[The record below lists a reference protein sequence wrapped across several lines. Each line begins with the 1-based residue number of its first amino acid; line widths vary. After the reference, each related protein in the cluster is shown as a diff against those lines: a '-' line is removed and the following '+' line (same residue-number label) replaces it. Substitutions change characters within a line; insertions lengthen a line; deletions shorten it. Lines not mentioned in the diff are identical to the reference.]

1 MHSHAKKF
9 IPISS
14 IIYVPTP
21 ADYEEY
27 RKKGLKE
34 NERNFD
40 IDADFVKKKI
50 RRFVEFNPEF
60 TEEEVRTEIFNS
72 NMFRSFFLKD
82 PIRQNM
88 YEVVFADYTKKIDG
102 VRNFGKPDAL
112 YVSEGNLVTKKELK
126 AKKLEAETKS
136 IDFYWEYNN
145 KKIYAYHKYAK
156 EPGGHQDNQY
166 EDLLKFIQA
175 CINIPEKNS
184 VFLAIAD
191 GEYFNSIDGKVGKTR
206 IQNLRDTGNN
216 SNVFGLTSEEIKD
229 VFTKL

>member
-1 MHSHAKKF
+1 M
-9 IPISS
+9 
-14 IIYVPTP
+14 PTP

-60 TEEEVRTEIFNS
+60 TEEEVNAKIKS
-72 NMFRSFFLKD
+72 DKMFRSFFLKD

-88 YEVVFADYTKKIDG
+88 YEEVFANYVKKIDG
-102 VRNFGKPDAL
+102 VRKFGKPASL
-112 YVSEGNLVTKKELK
+112 YISKGNLVTKQKLK
-126 AKKLEAETKS
+126 SKKLEAETKS
-136 IDFYWEYNN
+136 IDFYWEYND

-156 EPGGHQDNQY
+156 DTGGHQDNQY
-166 EDLLKFIQA
+166 DDLLKFIHA
-175 CINIPEKNS
+175 ANNITEKNLI
-184 VFLAIAD
+184 FLAIAD

-206 IQNLRDTGNN
+206 IQNLRDAANN
-216 SNVFGLTSEEIKD
+216 SNVFGLTSFKC
-229 VFTKL
+229 TKNNIICFWKF